1 MKALVLAG
9 GFPQITLIKELKKRG
24 YNVVLADWNEN
35 PVAKEYAD
43 IYYQAS
49 TLDINSICEI
59 ARKEEVDFLITV
71 CTDQALLT
79 VAKVSE
85 TLGLPCYIDYNTA
98 LNVTNKAYMKKVFAD
113 NSIPTA
119 KFVIVNHVSQV
130 PDNMKFPLIVKPV
143 DCNSSKGV
151 VKVTNMEELGEAVEH
166 AVQYSRTD
174 TAVVEQFI
182 SGVEISIDVYV
193 EEGVAKVLCV
203 SNNDKI
209 DDKDKFIIFRGRCP
223 AKEAESV
230 RNKIEE
236 AAQQIADAF
245 KLKNTPMLIQL
256 ITDGSDI
263 YILEFSART
272 GGGTK
277 FLRIKSFTG
286 FDVINAVI
294 DLTEGKIPHVEDV
307 CDNKFLADEFIYC
320 KPGKFDRMEGFEEL
334 KQEGIIEEYYV
345 FKWHGAEFD
354 KIESSGDRVGGF
366 TIVAEDYDKLK
377 EKHKIIAEKV
387 RVLDMNGEDM
397 MRHDLLAEL

>member
-24 YNVVLADWNEN
+24 YTVVLADWNEN
-35 PVAKEYAD
+35 PVAKKYAD
-43 IYYQAS
+43 IYYQVS
-49 TLDINSICEI
+49 TLDIDAITEI
-59 ARKEEVDFLITV
+59 ARNESVRFLITV

-85 TLGLPCYIDYNTA
+85 TLGLPCYIDYQTA
-98 LNVTNKAYMKKVFAD
+98 LNVTNKSYMKKVFVD
-113 NSIPTA
+113 NNIPTA
-119 KFVIVNHVSQV
+119 KHSIVNYASQV
-130 PDNMKFPLIVKPV
+130 PDDMGFPLIVKPV

-151 VKVTNMEELGEAVEH
+151 AKVTNNKELSEAVER

-182 SGVEISIDVYV
+182 SGVEISVDIYV
-193 EEGVAKVLCV
+193 ENGVAKVLCV

-209 DDKDKFIIFRGRCP
+209 ADKDKFIIFRGRCP
-223 AKEAESV
+223 AKEADPV
-230 RNKIEE
+230 RDKIEE

-245 KLKNTPMLIQL
+245 ELRNTPMLIQL
-256 ITDGSDI
+256 ITDGKDI

-294 DLTEGKIPHVEDV
+294 DLTEGKLPHVDTSFE
-307 CDNKFLADEFIYC
+307 NKCLADEFIYC
-320 KPGKFDRMEGFEEL
+320 KPGIFDRMDGFEEL
-334 KQEGIIEEYYV
+334 KQQGIIEDYYN
-345 FKWHGAEFD
+345 FKWRGAEFD
-354 KIESSGDRVGGF
+354 KVESSGDRVGGF

-377 EKHKIIAEKV
+377 EKHRIVAEKIKI
-387 RVLDMNGEDM
+387 LDMDGKDI
-397 MRHDLLAEL
+397 MRHDLLTEL